1 MRFEL
6 TEWLKEL
13 GLQLLCTRHAALSLS
28 LSPPPSLCPQHFPR
42 LLTSATRGPTSAFC
56 WL

>member
-28 LSPPPSLCPQHFPR
+28 LSPPPLSM
-42 LLTSATRGPTSAFC
+42 SATLPTPPHLC
-56 WL
+56 NPRPH